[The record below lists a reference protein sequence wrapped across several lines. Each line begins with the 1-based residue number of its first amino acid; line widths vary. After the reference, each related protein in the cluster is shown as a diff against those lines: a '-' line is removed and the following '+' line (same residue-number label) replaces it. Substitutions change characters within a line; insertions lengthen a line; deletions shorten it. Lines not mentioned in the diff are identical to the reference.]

1 MDDEGAVTIEIHS
14 WQPELKLY
22 SNIVMQVGTLAAIL
36 LVFINAYQRQL
47 EVKRAKTQ

>member
-22 SNIVMQVGTLAAIL
+22 SNIVMQLGTLAAII
-36 LVFINAYQRQL
+36 LVFIHAFQRQL
-47 EVKRAKTQ
+47 EAKMAKIE